1 MTPSN
6 ATITGAFFSWQAPS
20 DLVATWGMSTN
31 IVVPSTLRGAGRELR
46 RAFTSPLDELPKL
59 EFIRAWCAVAYIFPG
74 LHPEGYEDVE
84 SGWPRALRR
93 FAAEAWRRAHA
104 GDLADEEL
112 YPCDAQWAG
121 LYDRMHTHE
130 GDETARRFQI
140 AADFGER
147 R

>member
-1 MTPSN
+1 MLDADGFSPALAAVELLPVEIQQLNKTRWAAFPSGSSRTRAVRVFRIEPDDGVVGFVGR
-6 ATITGAFFSWQAPS
+6 ATNHDEYGTRDG
-20 DLVATWGMSTN
+20 
-31 IVVPSTLRGAGRELR
+31 LRN
-46 RAFTSPLDELPKL
+46 S
-59 EFIRAWCAVAYIFPG
+59 
-74 LHPEGYEDVE
+74 
-84 SGWPRALRR
+84 WPRALRR